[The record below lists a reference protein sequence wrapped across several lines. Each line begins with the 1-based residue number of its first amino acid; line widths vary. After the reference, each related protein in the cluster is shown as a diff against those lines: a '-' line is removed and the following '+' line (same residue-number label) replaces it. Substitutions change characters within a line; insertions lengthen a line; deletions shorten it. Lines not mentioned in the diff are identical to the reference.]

1 MTEQPMTSVL
11 RRDVEARAGGGHA
24 ASGLTRWLGLAS
36 TPTFALMALWTG
48 LSGGGSAM
56 PEIAMHDASA
66 LNSMALMYALMGVF
80 HAAPWL
86 KLLSRR
92 RR

>member
-1 MTEQPMTSVL
+1 MTERLMSSVL
-11 RRDVEARAGGGHA
+11 RRDVEACAGGGYA
-24 ASGLTRWLGLAS
+24 ASGLTRWLGLAAA
-36 TPTFALMALWTG
+36 PTFAFMALWTG
-48 LSGGGSAM
+48 LSSGASAM
-56 PEIAMHDASA
+56 PEMGMHDAPA

-80 HAAPWL
+80 HASPWL